1 MTPKAWF
8 IALLSFGLLLA
19 ALMTRNGDV
28 ALMALPFL
36 AYLGAGIW
44 ETPSLEALRLNAT
57 RVLQATRSGGATT
70 ITVRVTLRHEGRQM
84 VSLRLADPL
93 QPGMKITRGD
103 LRQWVALEGREVTQF
118 EYDFESERGS
128 FRWQVLQAVAGDS
141 FGLFESELAVAAPA
155 DIQVQPRIN
164 QVRPFL
170 PRPDSTLH
178 SPGSVLAHRGGSGTD
193 FWGVREYHPGDP
205 MRRLDWRLMAR
216 HPRQFFSKEFEQEES
231 ADIGLILDA
240 RQRSDIQLG
249 NDSLFEHTIRATASL
264 ADAFLHQGHRVSLL
278 IFGGQMR
285 AEFPGYGKV
294 QRNRILRALARAQ
307 VDADT
312 SGLSLGFVPLR
323 MFASGAL
330 IVVLS
335 TLAPD
340 DASLFPRLRAR
351 GNQVL
356 LICPDP
362 IDFARLSV
370 DQDPAGRLA
379 LRAAR
384 VERHLA
390 LRKIAQLHVRVID
403 WQVDRPLAPL
413 VRYAFHPAR
422 GERR

>member
-1 MTPKAWF
+1 
-8 IALLSFGLLLA
+8 
-19 ALMTRNGDV
+19 
-28 ALMALPFL
+28 
-36 AYLGAGIW
+36 
-44 ETPSLEALRLNAT
+44 
-57 RVLQATRSGGATT
+57 
-70 ITVRVTLRHEGRQM
+70 M

-103 LRQWVALEGREVTQF
+103 LRQWVALGAGEATQF

-155 DIQVQPRIN
+155 DIQVQTRIN
-164 QVRPFL
+164 KIRQFL
-170 PRPDSTLH
+170 LRPDRTLH
-178 SPGSVLAHRGGSGTD
+178 SSGSVPAHRGGGGTD

-216 HPRQFFSKEFEQEES
+216 HPRQFFSKEFEQEEN
-231 ADIGLILDA
+231 ADVGLILDA

-249 NDSLFEHTIRATASL
+249 NDSLFEHTVRATASL
-264 ADAFLHQGHRVSLL
+264 ADLFLHQGHRVSLL
-278 IFGGQMR
+278 IFGDPMR

-294 QRNRILRALARAQ
+294 QRNRILRALARAKP
-307 VDADT
+307 DGDT
-312 SGLSLGFVPLR
+312 SRLSLGFVPLR
-323 MFASGAL
+323 MFSTGAL

-335 TLAPD
+335 PLVPD
-340 DASLFPRLRAR
+340 DASLFPRLHAR

-362 IDFARLSV
+362 IDFARRYV
-370 DQDPAGRLA
+370 DQDSAGRLA

-390 LRKIAQLHVRVID
+390 LRKIVRLYVRVVD

-413 VRYAFHPAR
+413 IRNAFRPAR
-422 GERR
+422 GKRG